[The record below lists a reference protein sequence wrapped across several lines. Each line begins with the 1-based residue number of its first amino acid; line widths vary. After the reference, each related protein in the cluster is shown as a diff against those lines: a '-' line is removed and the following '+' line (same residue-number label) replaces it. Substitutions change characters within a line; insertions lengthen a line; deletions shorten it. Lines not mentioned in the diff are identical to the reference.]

1 MKKSLLLLLLLAALV
16 SRTHAQNSGTPGV
29 EASAGVNQSRLTDED
44 ADCLC
49 WQLFFGAD
57 VIFHQRGPLRF
68 SSGAQYRGSGSEYRS
83 GEDFGEGESYSFETR
98 ERLSYLGIPLEARYE
113 FGAGKVKPFV
123 RGGGMLGFLLSA
135 KSKTTMTFNGR
146 KDENE
151 TDIKQQKKSLNLALS
166 LGGGVTFP
174 LGKYRGNVSVRY
186 LLGVTNI
193 VKAQNA
199 PSARTNDL
207 TYSFGVSLPIF

>member
-1 MKKSLLLLLLLAALV
+1 MKKTFLLPFILTACFA
-16 SRTHAQNSGTPGV
+16 RAQGNSDSPSI
-29 EASAGVNQSRLTDED
+29 ELSAGVNQSRLTDD
-44 ADCLC
+44 GADCLC

-57 VIFHQRGPLRF
+57 VIFHQSGPLRF
-68 SSGAQYRGSGSEYRS
+68 SSGVQYRGSGSEYRS
-83 GEDFGEGESYSFETR
+83 GEDFGDGQNYSFETS

-113 FGAGKVKPFV
+113 VGAGKIKPFV
-123 RGGGMLGFLLSA
+123 RGGGLLGFLLSA

-151 TDIKQQKKSLNLALS
+151 TDIKAQKKSLNLALS

-174 LGKYRGNVSVRY
+174 LGKYRGSASVRY
-186 LLGVTNI
+186 VLGVTNI
-193 VKAQNA
+193 VKAQEA

-207 TYSFGVSLPIF
+207 TYAIGLGLPLF